1 MAIQTSIKRSFIF
14 WNVLYIVL
22 CGGLGAWGAYDYW
35 VTIPAQEQA
44 VATYEELNVRRAELE
59 MRGVLWTLLAKKA
72 DGTITETESETL
84 EEIRLAMQEADLP
97 GPPPPLTDEEKEEY
111 KALKKTIEVDFENT
125 APEPPASYDGWV
137 NFWVYFVGTGILG
150 TPWFVWKLLSRRGM
164 SWRLEED
171 GSLVTPEGTFP
182 ADQITDIDM
191 SVWMKKSIARVEVEG
206 ATGPIV
212 LDDYEYE
219 NVYLIVGALAHR
231 FHPDAWTEEAKP
243 VKDDEPD
250 DDQDSGSEDHAEDG
264 AAPSSANETDASDD
278 LPEKPADG

>member
-14 WNVLYIVL
+14 WNLLYIVL

-35 VTIPAQEQA
+35 VTIPAQEEA
-44 VATYEELNVRRAELE
+44 VATYEELNERRAELE
-59 MRGVLWTLLAKKA
+59 MRGVLWTLLGKKA

-84 EEIRLAMQEADLP
+84 EELRVAMQEANLP

-125 APEPPASYDGWV
+125 APEPPASYDRWV

-150 TPWFVWKLLSRRGM
+150 TPWFVWKLATRRGKV
-164 SWRLEED
+164 WRLEED
-171 GSLVTPEGTFP
+171 GTLVTPEGSFA

-191 SVWMKKSIARVEVEG
+191 SIWMKKSIARVGVESQIE
-206 ATGPIV
+206 PIV

-231 FHPDAWTEEAKP
+231 FHPDAWTDEAKP
-243 VKDDEPD
+243 IKDDEPVED
-250 DDQDSGSEDHAEDG
+250 DEGGPED
-264 AAPSSANETDASDD
+264 DAGTGDD
-278 LPEKPADG
+278 PTPDEPTEKQADA

>member
-35 VTIPAQEQA
+35 VTIPAQTKA

-84 EEIRLAMQEADLP
+84 EEIRVAMQEAELP

-111 KALKKTIEVDFENT
+111 KTLKKTIEVDFENT

-150 TPWFVWKLLSRRGM
+150 TPWFVWKLASRRGKV
-164 SWRLEED
+164 WRLEDD
-171 GSLVTPEGTFP
+171 GALSTPEGTFA
-182 ADQITDIDM
+182 ADQITDINM
-191 SVWMKKSIARVEVEG
+191 SIWMKKSIARVGVEG
-206 ATGPIV
+206 RIEPII

-231 FHPDAWTEEAKP
+231 FHPDDWTDEAKP

-250 DDQDSGSEDHAEDG
+250 DEQE
-264 AAPSSANETDASDD
+264 DASDD
-278 LPEKPADG
+278 PNGDETADPSSNDPPEKAPDA

>member
-1 MAIQTSIKRSFIF
+1 
-14 WNVLYIVL
+14 
-22 CGGLGAWGAYDYW
+22 
-35 VTIPAQEQA
+35 
-44 VATYEELNVRRAELE
+44 

-84 EEIRLAMQEADLP
+84 EEMRLAMQEADLP

-111 KALKKTIEVDFENT
+111 KSLKKTIEVEFENT

-150 TPWFVWKLLSRRGM
+150 TPWFVWKLASRGGKV
-164 SWRLEED
+164 WRLEDD
-171 GSLVTPEGTFP
+171 GALSTPEGNFA
-182 ADQITDIDM
+182 ADQITDINM
-191 SVWMKKSIARVEVEG
+191 SIWMKKSIARVGVEG
-206 ATGPIV
+206 RIEPIV

-243 VKDDEPD
+243 IKDDEPD
-250 DDQDSGSEDHAEDG
+250 DEQE
-264 AAPSSANETDASDD
+264 DASDD
-278 LPEKPADG
+278 ANGDETADPSSNDLPEKAPDA

>member
-35 VTIPAQEQA
+35 VTIPAQKKA

-59 MRGVLWTLLAKKA
+59 MRGVLWTLLAKKG

-84 EEIRLAMQEADLP
+84 EEIRVAMQEAELP

-111 KALKKTIEVDFENT
+111 KTLKKTIEVDFENT

-150 TPWFVWKLLSRRGM
+150 TPWFVWKLASRRGKV
-164 SWRLEED
+164 WRLEDD
-171 GSLVTPEGTFP
+171 GALSTPEGNFA

-191 SVWMKKSIARVEVEG
+191 SVWMKKSIARVGVEG
-206 ATGPIV
+206 RIEPIV

-231 FHPDAWTEEAKP
+231 FHPDAWTDEAKP
-243 VKDDEPD
+243 IKDDEPD
-250 DDQDSGSEDHAEDG
+250 DEQD
-264 AAPSSANETDASDD
+264 DASDD
-278 LPEKPADG
+278 PNGDETADPSSNDPPEKAPDA

>member
-1 MAIQTSIKRSFIF
+1 MAIQTSIKRSFVL

-35 VTIPAQEQA
+35 VTIPAQEEA

-59 MRGVLWTLLAKKA
+59 MRGVLWTLLAKKT

-84 EEIRLAMQEADLP
+84 EEMRVAMQEADLP

-111 KALKKTIEVDFENT
+111 KTLKKTIEVDFENT

-150 TPWFVWKLLSRRGM
+150 TPWFVWKLWSRRGM

-171 GSLVTPEGTFP
+171 GSLVTPEGTFT
-182 ADQITDIDM
+182 ADEITDIDM

-206 ATGPIV
+206 PTEPIV

-231 FHPDAWTEEAKP
+231 FHPDAWTDEAKP
-243 VKDDEPD
+243 VKDDEPED
-250 DDQDSGSEDHAEDG
+250 DAEAGSEDDAETGD
-264 AAPSSANETDASDD
+264 PSPND

>member
-182 ADQITDIDM
+182 ADQITGRRWSSGI
-191 SVWMKKSIARVEVEG
+191 
-206 ATGPIV
+206 
-212 LDDYEYE
+212 
-219 NVYLIVGALAHR
+219 R
-231 FHPDAWTEEAKP
+231 FGWKMGSHPRWNGK
-243 VKDDEPD
+243 
-250 DDQDSGSEDHAEDG
+250 
-264 AAPSSANETDASDD
+264 AS
-278 LPEKPADG
+278 PR